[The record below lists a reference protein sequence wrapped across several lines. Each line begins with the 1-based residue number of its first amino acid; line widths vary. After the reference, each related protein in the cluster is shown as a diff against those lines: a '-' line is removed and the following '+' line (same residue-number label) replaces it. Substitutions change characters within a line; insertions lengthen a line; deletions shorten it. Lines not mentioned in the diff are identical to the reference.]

1 MPSVSEAKT
10 EVQTNR
16 ERRIQ
21 GGVTFAVAFLVAW
34 LVGSLADPPPFIY
47 DAGIYWS
54 SADRFTVD
62 GSWSL
67 WNYDDSLRGL
77 APALLFGAVR
87 GIGGWLDLSPLGTV
101 NIFNAL
107 LFAWIGTVLAPR
119 VAQLAWSEARFG
131 IVRRLLLVAL
141 LLVFWRGY
149 LNFPLTDFPALAC
162 ALVALIAVSRAPSLP
177 WMLLSGLA
185 VTFAINLRPAF
196 LLLVPAIIGLAI
208 WNSRTALPRPGRV
221 RQLLA
226 LGAVVLGLAALMVPQ
241 SVVSHRHH
249 DTWSPIAG
257 AAENLTGF
265 QLYTGLVLQ
274 RYETY
279 LGPSDR
285 SASMRYNDPHTEEMV
300 AELNERGGLEGYGDY
315 LQVVLD
321 HPIGVAGV
329 WLRHLVNG
337 MDQRYVSTYVTEL
350 DSGGARPLRAFGFLI
365 TFAALLRLAWPA
377 ARRSLGKARWRYP
390 LAVVLT
396 CVTILPSAVET
407 RFLLPLYLLTYL
419 LLLAPGWPLRELIG
433 QKTEGLRRFRLLA
446 AIAVAF
452 LVYAAVVLTIIE
464 GASSNLE

>member
-1 MPSVSEAKT
+1 MSDEQT
-10 EVQTNR
+10 DVQTHR

-21 GGVTFAVAFLVAW
+21 DGIAFVVAFLVAW

-77 APALLFGAVR
+77 APALLFGGVR
-87 GIGGWLDLSPLGTV
+87 SISGFLGLSPLATV

-107 LFAWIGTVLAPR
+107 LFAWLGTILAPR
-119 VAQLAWSEARFG
+119 VAQLAWANARFG
-131 IVRRLLLVAL
+131 IVRKLLLVAL

-149 LNFPLTDFPALAC
+149 LNFPLTDFPALVC
-162 ALVALIAVSRAPSLP
+162 ALVALLAVSRAPRLP
-177 WMLLSGLA
+177 WMLLAGFA
-185 VTFAINLRPAF
+185 TTFAINLRPAF
-196 LLLVPAIIGLAI
+196 ILLVPAIIGLAI
-208 WNSRTALPRPGRV
+208 WNGRTALPRPGRV
-221 RQLLA
+221 RQLLGV
-226 LGAVVLGLAALMVPQ
+226 GAVVLGLAVLLVPQ
-241 SVVSHRHH
+241 SIVSHRHH

-285 SASMRYNDPHTEEMV
+285 SASMRYNDPHTKEMV
-300 AELNERGGLEGYGDY
+300 AELNESGGLEGYGDY
-315 LQVVLD
+315 LGVVLD
-321 HPIGVAGV
+321 HPLAVAGV
-329 WLRHLVNG
+329 WFRHLVNG
-337 MDQRYVSTYVTEL
+337 MDQRYSSTYVTEL

-365 TFAALLRLAWPA
+365 TFAALVRLAWPA
-377 ARRSLGKARWRYP
+377 ARRSLGRARWRYP

-419 LLLAPGWPLRELIG
+419 LLLAPGWPLRDLIG
-433 QKTEGLRRFRLLA
+433 ARSAGLRRFATPA
-446 AIAVAF
+446 AIVVGF

>member
-1 MPSVSEAKT
+1 VNESTPD
-10 EVQTNR
+10 VQTNR
-16 ERRIQ
+16 DRRIRDAC
-21 GGVTFAVAFLVAW
+21 TFVAAFLLAW

-77 APALLFGAVR
+77 APALLFGGVR
-87 GIGGWLDLSPLGTV
+87 SIGGWLGTSPLATV

-107 LFAWIGTVLAPR
+107 LFAWIGTILAPR
-119 VAQLAWSEARFG
+119 VAQLAWAEARFG
-131 IVRRLLLVAL
+131 IVRRLVLVGL
-141 LLVFWRGY
+141 LLLFWRGY

-162 ALVALIAVSRAPSLP
+162 GLLALLAVARAPSLP
-177 WMLLSGLA
+177 WLLLSGVA
-185 VTFAINLRPAF
+185 VSFAINLRPAF
-196 LLLVPAIIGLAI
+196 ILLVPAIIGLAI
-208 WNSRTALPRPGRV
+208 WNSRTALPRPNRI
-221 RQLLA
+221 RRLLGVA
-226 LGAVVLGLAALMVPQ
+226 AVVLGLAVLMVPQ
-241 SVVSHRHH
+241 SIVSHRHH

-285 SASMRYNDPHTEEMV
+285 SASMRYNDPHTEKIV

-315 LQVVLD
+315 LRVVLD

-337 MDQRYVSTYVTEL
+337 MDQRYSSTYVTEL

-365 TFAALLRLAWPA
+365 AFAALVRLAWPA

-419 LLLAPGWPLRELIG
+419 LVLAPGWPLARLVGE
-433 QKTEGLRRFRLLA
+433 KSEGLRRFRVPA
-446 AIAVAF
+446 AIAVGF

-464 GASSNLE
+464 GASRNLE